1 MAPTGAEPRTSLD
14 PLSAWGSGNAWVVGP
29 SLTDSR
35 LHCLAGTSDICA
47 LDASS
52 ISDWGTEEGAPLASR
67 PRAIRRPCE
76 HSASKGRA
84 HDPEAR
90 GGATGVIPEAID
102 GRQLYS
108 WIGVAKRS
116 KSSSIP
122 DMGRVT
128 QTFGDFAPESVMCL
142 PSLTKKT
149 LVGKCMLVI
158 HVN

>member
-1 MAPTGAEPRTSLD
+1 MG
-14 PLSAWGSGNAWVVGP
+14 WVVGP

-52 ISDWGTEEGAPLASR
+52 ISDWGTKEGAPLASR
-67 PRAIRRPCE
+67 RRAIRRPCE
-76 HSASKGRA
+76 YSASEGRA

-90 GGATGVIPEAID
+90 GGATGVIPEAIE
-102 GRQLYS
+102 GRQYS

-122 DMGRVT
+122 DMARVT
-128 QTFGDFAPESVMCL
+128 QIVLGFAPESV
-142 PSLTKKT
+142 K
-149 LVGKCMLVI
+149 
-158 HVN
+158 